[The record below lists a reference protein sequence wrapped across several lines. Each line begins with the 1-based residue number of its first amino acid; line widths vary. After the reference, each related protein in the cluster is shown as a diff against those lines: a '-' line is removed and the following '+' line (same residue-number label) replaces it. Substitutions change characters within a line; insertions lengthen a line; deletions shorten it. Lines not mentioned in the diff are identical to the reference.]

1 MDKSTVFI
9 IIAIIFELLIGA
21 AAVWGILHEQVLI
34 EWEDAIAG
42 KIRKKIRAAKRA
54 LTAKW
59 LAEESLI
66 ARPLTMQEKE
76 WQSVEHTLGIKE
88 LFFWPD
94 MGAKTLFPHLTRVL
108 LTRWLKADGMTV
120 QSLTPRELSN
130 AMGIQKDCVID
141 RNTEGLPI
149 IRKTATVKTV
159 GVDELLEIINR
170 FAGGQS

>member
-21 AAVWGILHEQVLI
+21 AAVWGILNEKVLI
-34 EWEDAIAG
+34 EWEDAIAA
-42 KIRKKIRAAKRA
+42 KIRKKIRAAKRS

-59 LAEESLI
+59 LAEEGLI
-66 ARPLTMQEKE
+66 ARPLTAREKE
-76 WQSVEHTLGIKE
+76 WQRVEKDLGIKA
-88 LFFWPD
+88 LCFWPNL
-94 MGAKTLFPHLTRVL
+94 GAKTLFPPLTRAL

-130 AMGIQKDCVID
+130 AMGIPKDCVID
-141 RNTEGLPI
+141 RSIEGFPI
-149 IRKTATVKTV
+149 IRQTAPVKTV